1 MEPWNS
7 SRKYRFRPDL
17 VLQEYASLENNR
29 NDGTNGAPVFK
40 ERRLAVSNG
49 LGSRRP
55 SDGKVL

>member
-40 ERRLAVSNG
+40 
-49 LGSRRP
+49 
-55 SDGKVL
+55 